1 MSSAGPWLP
10 LRLPPGTSEP
20 IPLGG
25 ELKEPPPPQLG
36 FWPIVLPGA
45 NDAEGPRR
53 APVRRKVQASSGAS
67 VTPKSTQGAEPE
79 AGPGTSG
86 WEQTPSPPQ
95 PRPGG
100 HCSLILAPFFPSRS
114 ELGLYL

>member
-45 NDAEGPRR
+45 NDTEGPR
-53 APVRRKVQASSGAS
+53 G
-67 VTPKSTQGAEPE
+67 
-79 AGPGTSG
+79 GP
-86 WEQTPSPPQ
+86 Q
-95 PRPGG
+95 
-100 HCSLILAPFFPSRS
+100 
-114 ELGLYL
+114 